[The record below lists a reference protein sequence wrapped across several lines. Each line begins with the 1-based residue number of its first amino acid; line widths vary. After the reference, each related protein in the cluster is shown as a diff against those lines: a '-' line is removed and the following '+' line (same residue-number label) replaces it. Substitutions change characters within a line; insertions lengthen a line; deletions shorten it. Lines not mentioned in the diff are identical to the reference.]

1 MYLLIGRYV
10 KQIHQPPPPL
20 QSIIPPELY
29 SLGKTLRDRMVV
41 LFLLL
46 PFYFYSFQSQ
56 LQIKKKPEAN
66 SSARKLIINHKQN
79 YSLYP
84 NLTCELKKWPLVF
97 YLFDFEMIR
106 NIKAF
111 IINLFTFIN
120 GLLNEFFNVKYWQ
133 IDKHIDR
140 SYRMQITAQRYRE
153 QPCVGQVKPVLTH
166 K

>member
-10 KQIHQPPPPL
+10 KQINQPPPPL

-56 LQIKKKPEAN
+56 FQIKKKPEAN
-66 SSARKLIINHKQN
+66 SSARKLIINHKQD

-84 NLTCELKKWPLVF
+84 NLNCELKKWPLVF
-97 YLFDFEMIR
+97 YLFDIEMNR

-111 IINLFTFIN
+111 IINLFTFKMEY
-120 GLLNEFFNVKYWQ
+120 GMLYEFFNVKYWP
-133 IDKHIDR
+133 IDKHMDR
-140 SYRMQITAQRYRE
+140 NYSMQITAQ
-153 QPCVGQVKPVLTH
+153 
-166 K
+166 

>member
-29 SLGKTLRDRMVV
+29 FLGKTLRDRMVV

-84 NLTCELKKWPLVF
+84 NLNCELKKWPLVF

-111 IINLFTFIN
+111 IINLFTFKMEY
-120 GLLNEFFNVKYWQ
+120 GMLYEFFNVKYWP
-133 IDKHIDR
+133 IDKHMDR
-140 SYRMQITAQRYRE
+140 NYSMQITAQ
-153 QPCVGQVKPVLTH
+153 
-166 K
+166 